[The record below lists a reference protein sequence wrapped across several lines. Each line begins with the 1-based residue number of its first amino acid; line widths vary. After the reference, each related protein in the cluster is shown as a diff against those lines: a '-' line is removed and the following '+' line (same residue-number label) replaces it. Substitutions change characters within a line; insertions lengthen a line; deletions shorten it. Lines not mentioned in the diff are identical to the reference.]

1 MKKHRQVL
9 DTAIIGAGV
18 GGLYSAWRL
27 SSAKESKAKARDV
40 HVFEM
45 GDRIGGRLFTVN
57 MPGMPS
63 VNTELGGMRV
73 LSLQKIVQGVIK
85 ELGIELEDFPMGGP
99 QNLAYIRGKRFPVSA
114 YNDPKTVPF
123 DLPPWE
129 QGKSPATL
137 LVEAIEKIV
146 PGVLEAKSEKD
157 RRALCRKRRIDGI
170 PLRNYGFW
178 SLLLQKLTIEGYNLS
193 LIGGGYN
200 TLLSNW
206 NCADAIPWYLAD
218 FSENPRDI
226 SYKTPR
232 RGMQEI
238 PERLSEEF
246 QDAGGKVHMK
256 SELVSFNKSEDHKG
270 LLELTIKD
278 HKKGTETTWLTK
290 RLVLALPQW
299 AIMKLARHAPDRT
312 SPVEFFNNKT
322 VMSCLE
328 SVTPRTLYKFALAYD
343 KPWWHKLEM
352 MSGHS
357 VTDLPLRQ
365 VYYFGTEAK
374 QPGANPK
381 NLNSYIDCSYTDGVS
396 AGYWEGVRKTG
407 PDFLGSQNR
416 FIPKG
421 QKSYIPGLQVSK
433 QMVKRASQQLQE
445 VHGISD
451 IPKPYAAV
459 FKNWADKPYGGGWHT
474 WNIGINSAKVM
485 KKVRQPNRDYAV
497 YICGESYSDSQGW
510 AEGALQTS
518 ECMLREHFGLE
529 KPKWLTGK
537 VDLGS

>member
-1 MKKHRQVL
+1 MNKKKQIL
-9 DTAIIGAGV
+9 DTAIIGAGA

-27 SSAKESKAKARDV
+27 SHAKEGAVNASDI

-45 GDRIGGRLFTVN
+45 SNRIGGRLYTVN

-85 ELGIELEDFPMGGP
+85 KLDIELEDFPMGGP
-99 QNLAYIRGKRFPVSA
+99 QNLAYLRGKRFPVSE
-114 YNDPKTVPF
+114 YSDPQTVPF

-129 QGKSPATL
+129 SGMSPATL
-137 LVEAIEKIV
+137 MVKAIEKIV
-146 PGVLEAKSEKD
+146 PGVLDAKSEKD
-157 RRALCRKRRIDGI
+157 RRKLCNKRKIDGI

-178 SLLLQKLTIEGYNLS
+178 SLLLQNLTIEGYNLA
-193 LIGGGYN
+193 LKGGGYN

-218 FSENPRDI
+218 FSEDPRDI
-226 SYKTPR
+226 SYKTPIK
-232 RGMQEI
+232 GMQQI
-238 PERLSEEF
+238 PEKLSSEF
-246 QDAGGKVHMK
+246 QEKGGQVHMQ

-270 LLELTIKD
+270 LLELTVRNL
-278 HKKGTETTWLTK
+278 KKGTETNWLCK

-299 AIMKLARHAPDRT
+299 AIMKLAQHAPDRT
-312 SPVEFFNNKT
+312 SPVKFFNNQT
-322 VMSCLE
+322 VMSCLD
-328 SVTPRTLYKFALAYD
+328 SVTPRTLYKFALAYER
-343 KPWWHKLEM
+343 PWWHMLNM

-365 VYYFGTEAK
+365 VYYFGTEAD
-374 QPGANPK
+374 QPGANPN

-407 PDFLGSQNR
+407 PDFSGSPNPY
-416 FIPKG
+416 IPKG
-421 QKSYIPGLQVSK
+421 ENSYIPGLQVSS
-433 QMVKRASQQLQE
+433 QMVKRATQQLQE
-445 VHGISD
+445 VHGIPNL
-451 IPKPYAAV
+451 PKPYAAV

-474 WNIGINSAKVM
+474 WNIGVNSAKVM
-485 KKVRQPNRDYAV
+485 EKVRKPHHDYKV

-510 AEGALQTS
+510 VEGALQTS
-518 ECMLREHFGLE
+518 ERMLREHFGL
-529 KPKWLTGK
+529 KRPTWLKGQ